1 MGLPAAARATQLVLI
16 GTGLDTGALRAEL
29 DGCLSDGAP
38 HADDEAGMWGVLR
51 YVQEAEDLAV

>member
-1 MGLPAAARATQLVLI
+1 MLI

-29 DGCLSDGAP
+29 DGCVSDDAP

-51 YVQEAEDLAV
+51 YVQEAEEPEA